1 MKIDSAPVLE
11 PIVLDTIEE
20 GIAAIRAGQV
30 IIVVDDEDR
39 ENEGDMICASE
50 CITPELV
57 NFMVREGR
65 GLLCVSLPA
74 ERCQALDLPLM
85 VTDNTALHQTAF
97 TVSVDLLGPDCGTGI
112 SASDRARTIQALINP
127 TTKPAQLGRPGH
139 IFPLIANAGG
149 VQARPGHTEAATDL
163 ARLAGFA
170 PSGALIEVL
179 NPDGSM
185 ARLPELRQLA
195 TRLGLKLVSI
205 QALIAHLGASSASGS
220 QVAYATTT
228 PQ

>member
-1 MKIDSAPVLE
+1 MKAAEVPVLE

-20 GIAAIRAGQV
+20 GVAAVRAGQV

-50 CITPELV
+50 CVTPELV

-74 ERCQALDLPLM
+74 ERCQQLDLPLM
-85 VTDNTALHQTAF
+85 VADNTALHQTAF

-127 TTKPAQLGRPGH
+127 ATKPAQLGRPGH

-149 VQARPGHTEAATDL
+149 VQARPGHTEAALDF
-163 ARLAGFA
+163 ARLAGYQ
-170 PSGALIEVL
+170 PSGVLIEVL
-179 NPDGSM
+179 SKDGSM

-205 QALIAHLGASSASGS
+205 QDLIAHLSA
-220 QVAYATTT
+220 
-228 PQ
+228 

>member
-1 MKIDSAPVLE
+1 MEVASANVME

-20 GIAAIRAGQV
+20 AIAEIRAGKV

-50 CITPELV
+50 CITPEMV
-57 NFMVREGR
+57 NFMVKEGR
-65 GLLCVSLPA
+65 GLLCVSLMP
-74 ERCQALDLPLM
+74 ERCEALELPLM
-85 VTDNTALHQTAF
+85 VQDNTAMHQTAF

-112 SASDRARTIQALINP
+112 SASDRARTVRALVDP
-127 TTKPAQLGRPGH
+127 ATKPEQLGRPGH
-139 IFPLIANAGG
+139 IFPLIAQPGG
-149 VQARPGHTEAATDL
+149 VLTRTGHTEAAADL
-163 ARLAGFA
+163 ARLAGFK

-195 TRLGLKLVSI
+195 NRLDLKLVSI
-205 QALIAHLGASSASGS
+205 KDLITHLEG
-220 QVAYATTT
+220 
-228 PQ
+228 